1 MHQWPRL
8 ARASCWSR
16 HLSAM
21 SQGKFGL
28 GTKQVDLLIWSGTSN
43 LELVATWVLAE
54 VSFWA
59 MTCSH
64 LRSRKACVVR
74 LRLVWWP
81 WFCKWLL
88 LIDIREIN
96 WLVRWLCRI
105 CIFIRKELCL
115 HFVSV
120 DVGQVVEYVLAKIR
134 AYLLGLLI
142 AAIILRCF
150 IQAIISSECLALSF
164 GVLLEE

>member
-59 MTCSH
+59 MACSH
-64 LRSRKACVVR
+64 LRSRKACVVW
-74 LRLVWWP
+74 LRLVWWS
-81 WFCKWLL
+81 WFCKRLF
-88 LIDIREIN
+88 LIDVREIY
-96 WLVRWLCRI
+96 WLVRWLCRV
-105 CIFIRKELCL
+105 CVFIREELCL

-120 DVGQVVEYVLAKIR
+120 DIRQVMEYVLAEIR
-134 AYLLGLLI
+134 AYFLGLLVASI
-142 AAIILRCF
+142 VLRCF
-150 IQAIISSECLALSF
+150 IQAIISS
-164 GVLLEE
+164 